1 MHMDIN
7 KITVFCGARSGDNP
21 KFEAAAYKLGEDAAK
36 NDMTI
41 IYGGG
46 ATGLMGAVAN
56 GALSVGGD
64 VIGVMP
70 QFLIDREIAHTGVS
84 DMRVVQNMHER
95 KLELESLGDAI
106 IMMPGGAGTLEEFFE
121 VFTWGQLGL
130 HEKPIG
136 ILNIDGYFDP
146 LKEVIYNAINQGFLE
161 ERYLD
166 MLFVSDNLTDIVEG
180 FKNYTPVAIRN
191 YKDLK

>member
-1 MHMDIN
+1 MDIN

-21 KFEAAAYKLGEDAAK
+21 KFEAAAFKLGEDAAK

-56 GALSVGGD
+56 GALSVDGD

-84 DMRVVQNMHER
+84 DLRVVQNMHER

-166 MLFVSDNLTDIVEG
+166 MLFVSDNLADIVEG

>member
-1 MHMDIN
+1 MNIN

-21 KFEAAAYKLGEDAAK
+21 KFEAAAFKLGEDAAK
-36 NDMTI
+36 NDITI

-46 ATGLMGAVAN
+46 ATGLMGAVAD
-56 GALSVGGD
+56 GALSVDGN